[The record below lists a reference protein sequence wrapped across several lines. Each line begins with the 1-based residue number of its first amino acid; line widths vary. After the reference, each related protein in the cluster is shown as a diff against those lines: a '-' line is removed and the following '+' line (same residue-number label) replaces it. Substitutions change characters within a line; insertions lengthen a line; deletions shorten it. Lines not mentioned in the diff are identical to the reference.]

1 MQGLIS
7 QILPNALKQ
16 KIRQSKS
23 NYETHRSAIRLASSS
38 KRIDICAA
46 QFAHNFHL
54 SKHPSIEGKIC
65 LEIGAGWVL
74 THAVVCYLLGAKR
87 VIATDIVPCAR
98 PDTISLAL
106 RDAIAYMPRDIL
118 APFSD
123 HSRIRERFN
132 RLLSISQF
140 SFDTLKELGIEY
152 QSPLDF
158 ATEKVNTPVDFIYSY
173 SVLEHVPHDDVPAL
187 LNNLVE
193 SLNQGGT
200 MIHCIHLEDHKDINS
215 YPFDFLNIPENQY
228 TRKLQSDRGN
238 RIRFSQWRMLF
249 GNLKGTNT
257 DFIYSYSRQDKAI
270 PESIDRS
277 ISYHDSQ
284 DLRTSHMGVY
294 IRKDA

>member
-1 MQGLIS
+1 
-7 QILPNALKQ
+7 
-16 KIRQSKS
+16 
-23 NYETHRSAIRLASSS
+23 
-38 KRIDICAA
+38 
-46 QFAHNFHL
+46 
-54 SKHPSIEGKIC
+54 
-65 LEIGAGWVL
+65 
-74 THAVVCYLLGAKR
+74 
-87 VIATDIVPCAR
+87 VPCAR

-158 ATEKVNTPVDFIYSY
+158 ATEKVNAPVDFIYSY
-173 SVLEHVPHDDVPAL
+173 SVLEHVPNDDVPAL

-257 DFIYSYSRQDKAI
+257 DFIYSYSRQDKAL
-270 PESIDRS
+270 PESIDPS
-277 ISYHDSQ
+277 IAYHDSQ
-284 DLRTSHMGVY
+284 DLRTSHIGVY
-294 IRKDA
+294 VRKEA